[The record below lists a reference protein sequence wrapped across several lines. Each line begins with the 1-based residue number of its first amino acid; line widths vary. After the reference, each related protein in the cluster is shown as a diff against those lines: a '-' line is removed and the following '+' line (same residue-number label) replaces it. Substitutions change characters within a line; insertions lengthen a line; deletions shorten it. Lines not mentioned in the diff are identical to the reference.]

1 MIWYQVVGLA
11 FCVSVIWRQ
20 VNAIIITTKRE
31 GTMMSA
37 ERVIAYLFITTIF
50 LFFTL
55 ILAITIIASTYEIIT
70 N

>member
-1 MIWYQVVGLA
+1 MIWWQIVGLA
-11 FCVSVIWRQ
+11 FCMSGIWWQ
-20 VNAIIITTKRE
+20 VNSIIIATKRE
-31 GTMMSA
+31 GPMMSA

-55 ILAITIIASTYEIIT
+55 ILAITIVASTYKIVT